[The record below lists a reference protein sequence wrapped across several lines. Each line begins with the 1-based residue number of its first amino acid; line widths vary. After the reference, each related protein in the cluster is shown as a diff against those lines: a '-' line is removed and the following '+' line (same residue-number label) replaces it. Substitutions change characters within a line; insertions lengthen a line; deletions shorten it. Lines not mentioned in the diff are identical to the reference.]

1 MQGVAVDRRDD
12 PAALPD
18 TASPT
23 TGAVLDRLVRLAARF
38 AGTAAAVLN
47 REAGP
52 DVPPL
57 SAFGLSRLQ
66 AEAAAGF
73 DAVLGGGAGETGTVC
88 AGANR
93 SGFAGLTVLPDLRR
107 DERFAGHA
115 LVAGPPHLRFL
126 AHLPLFSSDG
136 GRLGF
141 LCVLDPTPRAGL
153 TETQEAALGD
163 IAGLVA
169 AARAQE
175 GQLAR
180 LAHATGHALRA
191 DRMLRLVTEA
201 ATCAEALTSL
211 LGELCLHHGATVGR
225 IWQLTLPDERM
236 VEVSRFNDDG
246 LDEHSYYRQPPTA
259 PVTRSN
265 SMTAGAI
272 HRHEPHAVIYSQVE
286 RPERFVLLAAA
297 VASGLAAQVSYPIW
311 VQDQRFGVALAFST
325 ERPDLAAVMA
335 DIASLANAIRPALLR
350 KVTEERIR
358 FVAHHDDLTQLANRL
373 LFQERLTSAIAAAAR
388 GEHGLALL
396 YLDLDGFKL
405 VNDTRGHGAGDKLL
419 AAVAARLREN
429 CRELDTTARIG
440 GDEFAIIQPLGS
452 QPSAATA
459 LALAQRLLHALQQPF
474 DIDGQRLLVGVSIGI
489 AMYPSGGETPD
500 QLLRSADTAL
510 YRAKESGRNAFR
522 LFEPAM
528 EVRQLER
535 ALMERDLGDAVDGRH
550 FTLAYQPICDAA
562 SLRICGFEAL
572 LRWNHPVRG
581 QVMPGQF
588 VSLAE
593 ANGLILPLG
602 RWALETACAA
612 AAGWAAPV
620 CLSVNFSPLQF
631 RQPDLA
637 QQVARVLEA
646 AGLPGER
653 LDIEVTEGLL
663 LGNSGM
669 VLRTMEALKEQG
681 IRLTLDDFGTAY
693 ASLSTLRRFPFDRI
707 KIDKSFVGEMGD
719 DDSSLAIVEA
729 VLLLG
734 ARLNLAV
741 VAEGVETEAQLD
753 ALRRLGCNLVQ
764 GYLTG
769 RPMPEE
775 QARAAV
781 LRGTVMSAK
790 PERFAPG

>member
-12 PAALPD
+12 PAAMPD
-18 TASPT
+18 AASPT
-23 TGAVLDRLVRLAARF
+23 TGAVLDRLVRLAARV
-38 AGTAAAVLN
+38 ADAAVAVLD
-47 REAGP
+47 RGAGP
-52 DVPPL
+52 SVAP
-57 SAFGLSRLQ
+57 AFGLSRLQ

-73 DAVLGGGAGETGTVC
+73 GAGLGDSAGEAGTGS

-93 SGFAGLTVLPDLRR
+93 SGSAGLAILPDLRR

-126 AHLPLFSSDG
+126 ARLPLFSSG
-136 GRLGF
+136 GRRLGL
-141 LCVLDPTPRAGL
+141 LCVLDPAPRAGL
-153 TETQEAALGD
+153 TEAQGAALGD
-163 IAGLVA
+163 IAGLIA
-169 AARAQE
+169 AALARE
-175 GQLAR
+175 GRLAR

-191 DRMLRLVTEA
+191 DRMLRLVAEA

-211 LGELCLHHGATVGR
+211 LGGLCRHHGATVGR
-225 IWQLTLPDERM
+225 IWQLTAPDERM
-236 VEVSRFNDDG
+236 LEISRFNGDG
-246 LDEHSYYRQPPTA
+246 LDEHSYYRQPPAA

-265 SMTAGAI
+265 SMTADAI
-272 HRHEPHAVIYSQVE
+272 RRNEPHAVIYSQIE

-297 VASGLAAQVSYPIW
+297 MASGLASQVSYPLR
-311 VQDQRFGVALAFST
+311 VQDQRFGISLAFST
-325 ERPDLAAVMA
+325 ERQDLAEVVA
-335 DIASLANAIRPALLR
+335 DIASLANAIRPALFR

-373 LFQERLTSAIAAAAR
+373 LFQERLTGAVAAAAQ

-396 YLDLDGFKL
+396 CLDLDGFKL
-405 VNDTRGHGAGDKLL
+405 VNDTHGHGAGDKLL

-429 CRELDTTARIG
+429 CRECDTTARLG

-452 QPSAATA
+452 QPSAAK
-459 LALAQRLLHALQQPF
+459 ALAQRLLHAVQQPF
-474 DIDGQRLLVGVSIGI
+474 VIDGQRLLVGVSIGI
-489 AMYPSGGETPD
+489 AVHPTGGETPD

-535 ALMERDLGDAVDGRH
+535 ALIERDLGDAVDGRH
-550 FTLAYQPICDAA
+550 FTLAYQPICDAG
-562 SLRICGFEAL
+562 SLQIRGFEAL

-602 RWALETACAA
+602 RWALEAACAE

-637 QQVARVLEA
+637 QQVARVLEG

-663 LGNSGM
+663 LGNSGT
-669 VLRTMEALKEQG
+669 VLRTMQALKEQG

-707 KIDKSFVGEMGD
+707 KIDKSFVQEMGH

-734 ARLNLAV
+734 ARLRLGV

-753 ALRRLGCNLVQ
+753 TLRRLGCNLVQ

-775 QARAAV
+775 AARAAV
-781 LRGTVMSAK
+781 LRGTAP
-790 PERFAPG
+790 PE

>member
-1 MQGVAVDRRDD
+1 M
-12 PAALPD
+12 
-18 TASPT
+18 
-23 TGAVLDRLVRLAARF
+23 GAVLDRLVRLAAHV
-38 AGTAAAVLN
+38 AQTTVAVLN
-47 REAGP
+47 RGTGP
-52 DVPPL
+52 DVPADA
-57 SAFGLSRLQ
+57 AFGLSRLQ
-66 AEAAAGF
+66 AEAVAGF
-73 DAVLGGGAGETGTVC
+73 DAVQGGGAGENGTVC
-88 AGANR
+88 AG
-93 SGFAGLTVLPDLRR
+93 LTILPDLRR

-126 AHLPLFSSDG
+126 AHLPLLSSDG
-136 GRLGF
+136 DRLGF
-141 LCVLDPTPRAGL
+141 LCVLDPAPRAGL
-153 TETQEAALGD
+153 TDTQAAALGD

-169 AARAQE
+169 AARARE
-175 GQLAR
+175 GRLAR

-191 DRMLRLVTEA
+191 DRMLRLVAEA

-211 LGELCLHHGATVGR
+211 LGELCRHHGATVGR
-225 IWQLTLPDERM
+225 IWQLTDPDERI
-236 VEVSRFNDDG
+236 VEVSRFNGDG

-272 HRHEPHAVIYSQVE
+272 RRNEPHAVIYSQVE
-286 RPERFVLLAAA
+286 RPERFVLLPAAI
-297 VASGLAAQVSYPIW
+297 ASGLAAQVSYPIW
-311 VQDQRFGVALAFST
+311 VQDQRFGVSLAFST
-325 ERPDLAAVMA
+325 ERPDLAEIVA
-335 DIASLANAIRPALLR
+335 DIASLANTIRPALFR

-373 LFQERLTSAIAAAAR
+373 LFQERLTGAIAAAAR
-388 GEHGLALL
+388 GEYGLALL

-429 CRELDTTARIG
+429 CREWDTTARIG
-440 GDEFAIIQPLGS
+440 GDEFAIIQRLGG
-452 QPSAATA
+452 QPSTATA
-459 LALAQRLLHALQQPF
+459 LALAQRLLHAVQQPF

-489 AMYPSGGETPD
+489 AVYPTGGETPD
-500 QLLRSADTAL
+500 QLLRNADTAL

-528 EVRQLER
+528 EERQLER

-562 SLRICGFEAL
+562 SLQIRGLEAL

-581 QVMPGQF
+581 EVLPGHF

-602 RWALETACAA
+602 RWALEAACAA

-637 QQVARVLEA
+637 QQVARVLEG

-669 VLRTMEALKEQG
+669 VLRTMQALKEQG

-707 KIDKSFVGEMGD
+707 KIDKSFVQEMGH

-753 ALRRLGCNLVQ
+753 TLRRLGCNLVQ

-769 RPMPEE
+769 RPMPEDR
-775 QARAAV
+775 ARAAM
-781 LRGTVMSAK
+781 LRGTAAPAK
-790 PERFAPG
+790 PERFSPG

>member
-1 MQGVAVDRRDD
+1 MPG
-12 PAALPD
+12 
-18 TASPT
+18 TASAA
-23 TGAVLDRLVRLAARF
+23 TGVVLDRLVRLAARV
-38 AGTAAAVLN
+38 AEATAAVLA
-47 REAGP
+47 RGAGP
-52 DVPPL
+52 NVSAL
-57 SAFGLSRLQ
+57 SAFGLSQEQ

-73 DAVLGGGAGETGTVC
+73 DAVLGRGAGETGTV
-88 AGANR
+88 
-93 SGFAGLTVLPDLRR
+93 SAGLTVLPDLRR

-126 AHLPLFSSDG
+126 AHLPLLSSEGD
-136 GRLGF
+136 RLGF
-141 LCVLDPTPRAGL
+141 LCVLDPAPRAGL
-153 TETQEAALGD
+153 TDTQAGALGD

-169 AARAQE
+169 AARARE
-175 GQLAR
+175 GRLAR

-191 DRMLRLVTEA
+191 DRMLRLVAEA

-211 LGELCLHHGATVGR
+211 LGELCRHHGAAVGR
-225 IWQLTLPDERM
+225 IWQLTQPDERL
-236 VEVSRFNDDG
+236 VEVSRFHGDG
-246 LDEHSYYRQPPTA
+246 PDEHPYYRQPPTA
-259 PVTRSN
+259 PVTCSN

-272 HRHEPHAVIYSQVE
+272 RRNQPHAVIYSQVE
-286 RPERFVLLAAA
+286 QPERFALLAAA

-325 ERPDLAAVMA
+325 ERTDLAEVVA
-335 DIASLANAIRPALLR
+335 DIASLANAIRPALFR
-350 KVTEERIR
+350 KVAEERIR
-358 FVAHHDDLTQLANRL
+358 FVAHHDDLTRLANRL
-373 LFQERLTSAIAAAAR
+373 LFQERLNSAIAAAAR

-429 CRELDTTARIG
+429 CRECDTTARIG
-440 GDEFAIIQPLGS
+440 GDEFAVIQPLGS
-452 QPSAATA
+452 QASAATA
-459 LALAQRLLHALQQPF
+459 LALAQRLLGAVQQPF
-474 DIDGQRLLVGVSIGI
+474 DIDGQRVVVGVSIGI
-489 AMYPSGGETPD
+489 ALYPTGGDTPD

-535 ALMERDLGDAVDGRH
+535 DLLERDLGDAVDGGH

-562 SLRICGFEAL
+562 SLQIRGFEAL
-572 LRWNHPVRG
+572 LRWQHPVRG
-581 QVMPGQF
+581 EVLPGHF

-612 AAGWAAPV
+612 AARWAAPV

-637 QQVARVLEA
+637 QQVARVLEG

-669 VLRTMEALKEQG
+669 ALRTMEALKEQG

-707 KIDKSFVGEMGD
+707 KIDKSFVQEMGH

-734 ARLNLAV
+734 ARLRLGV

-775 QARAAV
+775 AAREAV
-781 LRGTVMSAK
+781 LRGRVELASAES
-790 PERFAPG
+790 ERFTPG

>member
-1 MQGVAVDRRDD
+1 MAVDHRDD
-12 PAALPD
+12 PAAMPD
-18 TASPT
+18 AASPT
-23 TGAVLDRLVRLAARF
+23 TGAVLDRLARLAARITE
-38 AGTAAAVLN
+38 TAVAVLD
-47 REAGP
+47 RAAGP
-52 DVPPL
+52 NVL
-57 SAFGLSRLQ
+57 ASAFGLSEQQ

-73 DAVLGGGAGETGTVC
+73 DAILGGGAGEAGTVC
-88 AGANR
+88 AGV
-93 SGFAGLTVLPDLRR
+93 TVLPDLRG
-107 DERFAGHA
+107 DGRFAGHA

-126 AHLPLFSSDG
+126 AHLPLLSTDG
-136 GRLGF
+136 DRLGC
-141 LCVLDPTPRAGL
+141 LCVLDPAPRAGL

-169 AARAQE
+169 AALARE
-175 GQLAR
+175 GRFAR
-180 LAHATGHALRA
+180 LAQATGHALRA
-191 DRMLRLVTEA
+191 DRMLHLVAEA
-201 ATCAEALTSL
+201 TTCAEALTSL
-211 LGELCLHHGATVGR
+211 LGELCRHHGATVGR
-225 IWQLTLPDERM
+225 IWQLTQPDERM

-272 HRHEPHAVIYSQVE
+272 RRNEPHAVIYSQIE
-286 RPERFVLLAAA
+286 QPERFVLLPAAI
-297 VASGLAAQVSYPIW
+297 ASGLLAQVSYPIW
-311 VQDQRFGVALAFST
+311 VQDQRFGVSLAFST
-325 ERPDLAAVMA
+325 ERPDLAEVMA
-335 DIASLANAIRPALLR
+335 DIASLAHAIRPALFR

-358 FVAHHDDLTQLANRL
+358 FVAHHDDLTRLANRL
-373 LFQERLTSAIAAAAR
+373 LFQERLTGALAAAAR

-405 VNDTRGHGAGDKLL
+405 VNDTRGHGVGDKLL

-429 CRELDTTARIG
+429 CRERDTTARIG
-440 GDEFAIIQPLGS
+440 GDEFAIIQPLGG

-459 LALAQRLLHALQQPF
+459 LAQRLLGAVQQPF
-474 DIDGQRLLVGVSIGI
+474 DIDGQRLLLGVSIGI
-489 AMYPSGGETPD
+489 AVYPADGETPD

-562 SLRICGFEAL
+562 SLRIHGFEAL

-581 QVMPGQF
+581 EVLPGHF

-602 RWALETACAA
+602 RWALEAACAA

-637 QQVARVLEA
+637 QQVARVLEG

-663 LGNSGM
+663 LGNSGT
-669 VLRTMEALKEQG
+669 VLRTMQALKEQG
-681 IRLTLDDFGTAY
+681 VRLTLDDFGTAY

-707 KIDKSFVGEMGD
+707 KIDKSFVGEMGH

-734 ARLNLAV
+734 ARLRLGV

-753 ALRRLGCNLVQ
+753 TLRRLGCNLVQ

-775 QARAAV
+775 QARAAA
-781 LRGTVMSAK
+781 LRGTVAPAEPGRFAPAK
-790 PERFAPG
+790 PGRFAPG